1 MIVNY
6 VSKSEFRD
14 EFTKMNRKD
23 NFSYEG
29 LNALYDWLDE
39 YYEEAEKPYD
49 LDVIELCC
57 DFTEYDSL
65 KEFNENYNREYKS
78 IDDIVDDTWL
88 IKIDDT
94 RFIIQ
99 NF

>member
-14 EFTKMNRKD
+14 EFNSIRKD

-39 YYEEAEKPYD
+39 YYEEADKDYK
-49 LDVIELCC
+49 LDVIAICC
-57 DFTEYDSL
+57 EFTEYDSL

-78 IDDIVDDTWL
+78 IDDIVDDTIL
-88 IKIDDT
+88 IKIDDN

-99 NF
+99 DF